1 MTNENSDPDNEY
13 NHDED
18 IPPIIS
24 EIETLKE
31 QLLEAEKKK
40 DEYLTLVKS
49 TRADFENYQKR
60 ILRDQANEKRFAH
73 FQFTADIL
81 PALDNLDRALQAS
94 HSYS

>member
-1 MTNENSDPDNEY
+1 MTNENIDPDNEY
-13 NHDED
+13 NHDEA

-60 ILRDQANEKRFAH
+60 SQTIGVHKSNKEYGGVIWKMNSKGKR
-73 FQFTADIL
+73 
-81 PALDNLDRALQAS
+81 
-94 HSYS
+94 